1 MISAAARTMAIL
13 ELLGTQPQGMAASEV
28 VARLGIEK
36 SIVSRI
42 LATLET
48 EGYVTRDPVTDLFR
62 LGFRFVAV
70 AFRYIES
77 VGFYDFCMPEL
88 QRLAEKTGELIQLA
102 VVERDGLTYVAKA
115 EGTHRIRQ
123 FSQIGREAVLHAST
137 AGKVW
142 LASLPEE
149 KALALALKTGLAPFG
164 KNTIRSIDPL
174 RKELARVREQGFAL
188 LEEELFDGGSAV
200 GVPIRDGRISVVL
213 GAVVLA
219 GPTFRLSRERLV
231 QFVPDLTEA
240 ARRLAEAWPP
250 DLSATTSAYVTTLV
264 SSSGTPGRKT
274 Q

>member
-1 MISAAARTMAIL
+1 MISASARTMAIL
-13 ELLGTQPQGMAASEV
+13 ELLGTQPQGLTVSEV

-42 LATLET
+42 LTTLES
-48 EGYVTRDPVTDLFR
+48 EGYVARDPITDIFR

-102 VVERDGLTYVAKA
+102 VVEREGLTYVAKA
-115 EGTHRIRQ
+115 EGTHRIRL
-123 FSQIGREAVLHAST
+123 FSQIGRQAVLHAST
-137 AGKVW
+137 VGKVW

-149 KALALALKTGLAPFG
+149 KALALALKTGLAPIAP
-164 KNTIRSIDPL
+164 KTIRSIDAL
-174 RKELARVREQGFAL
+174 REELARVRTQGFAL
-188 LEEELFDGGSAV
+188 LEEELFEGGSAV
-200 GVPIRDGRISVVL
+200 GVPIWDRRSSVVV

-219 GPTFRLSRERLV
+219 GPTFRLSRSRLV
-231 QFVPDLTEA
+231 ELVPGLTEA

-250 DLSATTSAYVTTLV
+250 DLSATSAYVRSSVGV
-264 SSSGTPGRKT
+264 SDEGRSS
-274 Q
+274 